1 MTRRPPREEPDP
13 VDSHVGKRL
22 RARRVG
28 MRISQSNVGKKLG
41 VTFQQIQKYE
51 NGTNRIGASNLF
63 RLSDAL
69 NVPVAYFFEDIPKD
83 GKGGLSEASQDG
95 FKHGKAGSKADTKV
109 HDPMSEPES
118 IKLVHNYFRIDS
130 PAVRQQ
136 VFQLVKS
143 IADDEATKG
152 SKSKK

>member
-1 MTRRPPREEPDP
+1 MGRRPPREEPDP
-13 VDSHVGKRL
+13 VDTHVGKRL

-28 MRISQSNVGKKLG
+28 MRISQSDIGKKLG

-51 NGTNRIGASNLF
+51 NGSNRVGASNLF
-63 RLSDAL
+63 KLAGAL
-69 NVPVAYFFEDIPKD
+69 DVPVAYFFEELPK
-83 GKGGLSEASQDG
+83 GMAGGFAEGNQDG
-95 FKHGKAGSKADTKV
+95 FDHGKGKGKT

-143 IADDEATKG
+143 IADDEAG
-152 SKSKK
+152 KK